1 MIYLEMKWQNEEAYI
16 ITDLVPIHSNIN
28 ILKAL
33 FWILIMSFIKSDK
46 HIILYD
52 NGIAY
57 NHFIY
62 IER

>member
-1 MIYLEMKWQNEEAYI
+1 M
-16 ITDLVPIHSNIN
+16 P
-28 ILKAL
+28 
-33 FWILIMSFIKSDK
+33 FIKSDK
-46 HIILYD
+46 YIILYD